1 MATCTEEGTSSASET
16 SGVTTN
22 RSVMPS
28 STEIKPTPMPPM
40 GSIAQRSPKCAR
52 CRNHGVISILKGHKR
67 FCKWRDCACSD
78 CNLIAERQRVMA
90 AQVALRRQQESD
102 EVSGHLTYNA
112 VPYCFPPNVHK
123 TSGSTPTSPTSPYE
137 QGQLVRTT
145 STSSR
150 SSSPN
155 EDTQMGNGLASPAS
169 SANEEF
175 AMDNTSESNPSRWK
189 RERDEEDEERGG
201 MRMSPADT
209 KRQRTD
215 KISLTNGEGKVMS
228 TSDHGRYMN
237 ILTRLFPEQKRNV
250 LELILKGCGGDVIQT
265 IETVLPSHEEAL
277 ARGQLLAGVPRGLF
291 PGPPPPSGY
300 SAFSPLSPTIPHG
313 IPLSAVEYHAASKC
327 TSGQCPGCVY
337 YPGPGPLSATLN
349 QLKDPTK
356 RSTPDVPISFKPT
369 ISEHNPNPLST
380 IPGLTKLPHLEDMR
394 YSQSMRSA
402 TAALMTMSSTGR
414 IFSGD
419 RVLLRNDR
427 DKTSPPLSP
436 KTETDEKP

>member
-1 MATCTEEGTSSASET
+1 
-16 SGVTTN
+16 
-22 RSVMPS
+22 
-28 STEIKPTPMPPM
+28 
-40 GSIAQRSPKCAR
+40 
-52 CRNHGVISILKGHKR
+52 
-67 FCKWRDCACSD
+67 
-78 CNLIAERQRVMA
+78 
-90 AQVALRRQQESD
+90 
-102 EVSGHLTYNA
+102 
-112 VPYCFPPNVHK
+112 
-123 TSGSTPTSPTSPYE
+123 
-137 QGQLVRTT
+137 
-145 STSSR
+145 
-150 SSSPN
+150 
-155 EDTQMGNGLASPAS
+155 
-169 SANEEF
+169 
-175 AMDNTSESNPSRWK
+175 MDNTSESNPSRWK

-201 MRMSPADT
+201 MRMSPAET

-327 TSGQCPGCVY
+327 ASGQCPGCVY

-414 IFSGD
+414 VFSGD

>member
-1 MATCTEEGTSSASET
+1 MENSEQGLTQRESLESSQDRFTRPSSAEL
-16 SGVTTN
+16 
-22 RSVMPS
+22 
-28 STEIKPTPMPPM
+28 KPNPMPPM
-40 GSIAQRSPKCAR
+40 GSITQRSPKCAR

-102 EVSGHLTYNA
+102 EVSGHI
-112 VPYCFPPNVHK
+112 PYSTVQLCFNQPNMHK
-123 TSGSTPTSPTSPYE
+123 VSRIISPTPTSPKE
-137 QGQLVRTT
+137 GQLLRRT

-155 EDTQMGNGLASPAS
+155 EDLGNGLGSPAS

-175 AMDNTSESNPSRWK
+175 AMDNNGEALPSKWK
-189 RERDEEDEERGG
+189 RERDDEEDER
-201 MRMSPADT
+201 RIRLSPDT
-209 KRQRTD
+209 KRQKTD
-215 KISLTNGEGKVMS
+215 KMSLVNGDGKVMPI
-228 TSDHGRYMN
+228 SDHGRFMN

-291 PGPPPPSGY
+291 PGPSPPSGY

-327 TSGQCPGCVY
+327 ASGQCPGCVY
-337 YPGPGPLSATLN
+337 YPGPGPIPAVLK

-356 RSTPDVPISFKPT
+356 RQTPDVPA
-369 ISEHNPNPLST
+369 ISEHNPHPMST

-414 IFSGD
+414 VLSGD
-419 RVLLRNDR
+419 RLLLRNERDR
-427 DKTSPPLSP
+427 SPPSLSP
-436 KTETDEKP
+436 RGSPKSEADEKP